1 VPVRAPTVKQ
11 VLDAA
16 DSFGIALT
24 MPEAEG
30 YADLMKGMAASIS
43 VLDTYPQ
50 PKLPVKYPRTP
61 GYRPGPAEDPFNAWY
76 MKTTIEG
83 ASAGPLKGKRVAVK
97 DTVAVAGVPLMCGSA
112 LLEGYVPDID
122 ATVVTRILDAGGT
135 IIGKAAVTDMCFDGH
150 GQDAPRGGKNPR
162 NPEYGAGGSSSG
174 SAALLVTGEADITL
188 GGDQAGSIRL
198 PASWCGVYGLRP
210 THGLVP
216 YTGIIG
222 NDMTFDTIGPMANT
236 VADVALMLS
245 VIAGPDGLDARQ
257 IDIVTEDYPA
267 ALKRDV
273 SGLKIGILCEGF
285 GHPKRGI
292 LGASHPEVDR
302 KVLAAVK
309 KLGKLGVQAEEVSI
323 PMHADGLSVWL
334 GIGVEGITHR
344 MVKLNGLGTN
354 WQGYYDT
361 TLLDAYANARLT
373 RPYDFPP
380 PLKLTMFMGEY
391 MHRHYHG
398 RYYAIAQNLR
408 RTLRQAYDDALAKVD
423 LLVMPTTPMPAQK
436 FASGED
442 TVVQYFERS
451 WEMLANTTPSS
462 VTGHPAM
469 NAPCGMIDGL
479 PVGMM
484 IVGRRLDEAT
494 VLSAAHAVEQLGDW
508 TKE

>member
-1 VPVRAPTVKQ
+1 MPVRAPSVKQ
-11 VLDAA
+11 VLEAA

-30 YADLMKGMAASIS
+30 YAELMKGMAASIS
-43 VLDTYPQ
+43 VLDAYPQ

-61 GYRPGPAEDPFNAWY
+61 GYRPCRAEDPFNAWY
-76 MKTTIEG
+76 VKTTIEG
-83 ASAGPLKGKRVAVK
+83 AGSGPLKGKRVALK
-97 DTVAVAGVPLMCGSA
+97 DTIAVAGVPLMCGSA

-135 IIGKAAVTDMCFDGH
+135 IVGKAAVTDMCFDGH

-162 NPEYGAGGSSSG
+162 NPLYGAGGSSSG
-174 SAALLVTGEADITL
+174 SAALLVTGDADITL

-198 PASWCGVYGLRP
+198 PSSWCGVYGLRP
-210 THGLVP
+210 TFGLVP
-216 YTGIIG
+216 YTGILG

-236 VADVALMLS
+236 AADVALMLS
-245 VIAGPDGLDARQ
+245 VIAGPDGLDPRQ
-257 IDIVTEDYPA
+257 IDIVPQDYLG
-267 ALKRDV
+267 ALDRDT
-273 SGLKIGILCEGF
+273 SKLKIGLVREGF
-285 GHPKRGI
+285 GHLKNGI

-302 KVLAAVK
+302 KVRAAAC
-309 KLGKLGVQAEEVSI
+309 KLGKLGVQVEEISI
-323 PMHADGLSVWL
+323 PMHRDGLSVWL

-361 TLLDAYANARLT
+361 TFLDAYANARLT
-373 RPYDFPP
+373 RPYDLPA

-391 MHRHYHG
+391 MHRYYHG

-408 RTLRQAYDDALAKVD
+408 RTLRQAYDDALAEVD

-436 FASGED
+436 FAEGDD

-469 NAPCGMIDGL
+469 NVPCGMIEGL

-484 IVGRRLDEAT
+484 IVGRRLDDAT
-494 VLSAAHAVEQLGDW
+494 VIRAAQALEQFGDW
-508 TKE
+508 TKD